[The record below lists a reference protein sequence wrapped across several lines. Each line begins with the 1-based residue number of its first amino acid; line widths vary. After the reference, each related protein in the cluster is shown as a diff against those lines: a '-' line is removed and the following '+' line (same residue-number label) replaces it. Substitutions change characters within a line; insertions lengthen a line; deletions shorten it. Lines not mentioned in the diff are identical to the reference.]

1 MFSAGDRAA
10 PILRQGLRIAVV
22 EIGSRAVRFL
32 VADVV
37 DDRVYPSGISRK
49 RPISL
54 GKFVGANS
62 EDIASVARQLKQAIA
77 VFRNEARRNGA
88 ERFACFGT
96 EALRKL
102 QEKYPDVVSE
112 IDSDL
117 RVLSSAEEAECSFV
131 AGVKD
136 GNVEAPGGLQYV
148 VIDMGSGS
156 IEVIAGRIRQSVP
169 TITDHVSCAL
179 GSRRIS
185 RQLQDADH
193 DLEAFDSWLEEKL
206 DEVEIPKPGVGA
218 KTILLG
224 SVPTKAVWLQVRPSP
239 FDKYKP
245 QLVGG
250 ASIERDA
257 ADKLAR
263 EILTTWRK
271 DAAMARR
278 FMDSTIKDDSEIN
291 LVVSG
296 LRLLNKILIRQQ
308 RRNCVVSSRGTLL
321 GFCEK
326 YLSQTML

>member
-1 MFSAGDRAA
+1 MAPSVLGVLAPKRFANCKKNTQMLYPKSIAICAFS
-10 PILRQGLRIAVV
+10 P
-22 EIGSRAVRFL
+22 
-32 VADVV
+32 
-37 DDRVYPSGISRK
+37 P
-49 RPISL
+49 
-54 GKFVGANS
+54 
-62 EDIASVARQLKQAIA
+62 LK
-77 VFRNEARRNGA
+77 RRNARLSLVTDG
-88 ERFACFGT
+88 
-96 EALRKL
+96 
-102 QEKYPDVVSE
+102 DV
-112 IDSDL
+112 
-117 RVLSSAEEAECSFV
+117 A
-131 AGVKD
+131 
-136 GNVEAPGGLQYV
+136 APGGLQYV

-185 RQLQDADH
+185 KQLQDADH

-239 FDKYKP
+239 FDKYNP

-271 DAAMARR
+271 DAAMARK
-278 FMDSTIKDDSEIN
+278 FMDSTIKDDSEPRMRAPPN
-291 LVVSG
+291 LNNS
-296 LRLLNKILIRQQ
+296 
-308 RRNCVVSSRGTLL
+308 RNVMKSCSSRLGSLRASHKAIAPQNIVNDSITPIMLRITLGYCTYASPIKL
-321 GFCEK
+321 SLIEK
-326 YLSQTML
+326 AQVL

>member
-1 MFSAGDRAA
+1 
-10 PILRQGLRIAVV
+10 
-22 EIGSRAVRFL
+22 
-32 VADVV
+32 
-37 DDRVYPSGISRK
+37 
-49 RPISL
+49 
-54 GKFVGANS
+54 
-62 EDIASVARQLKQAIA
+62 
-77 VFRNEARRNGA
+77 
-88 ERFACFGT
+88 
-96 EALRKL
+96 L

-117 RVLSSAEEAECSFV
+117 RVLSSAEEAECSFI
-131 AGVKD
+131 AGVAY
-136 GNVEAPGGLQYV
+136 GAVEAPGGLQYV

-185 RQLQDADH
+185 KQLQDADH
-193 DLEAFDSWLEEKL
+193 NPEAFDSWLEERL

-239 FDKYKP
+239 FDNYDP

-257 ADKLAR
+257 ADKLGR
-263 EILTTWRK
+263 EILIAWRK
-271 DAAMARR
+271 DAATARK
-278 FMDSTIKDDSEIN
+278 FVDPKIKDDSEID
-291 LVVSG
+291 LLVSG
-296 LRLLNKILIRQQ
+296 LRLLNKILVRQQ

-321 GFCEK
+321 GFAFK
-326 YLSQTML
+326 SANSQ